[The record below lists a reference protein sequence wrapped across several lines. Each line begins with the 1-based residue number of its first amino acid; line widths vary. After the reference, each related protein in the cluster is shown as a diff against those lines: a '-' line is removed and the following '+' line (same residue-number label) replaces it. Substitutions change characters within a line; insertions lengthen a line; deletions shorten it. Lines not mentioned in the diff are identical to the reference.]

1 MNCHQLCSINEYARA
16 HTRILVSSVCIV
28 RRLQIHPPCDARSQG
43 GCCAF
48 ECFVVV
54 KRIYISINIHI
65 FLQNFL
71 AFVKFSLSLPPVW
84 GRNPESKMH
93 WLLFRTYRKDLGN
106 LIRNSSILEARE
118 RPEKGPILVVYGYA
132 HAYGVEHS

>member
-1 MNCHQLCSINEYARA
+1 MHVRKEDVALLNVSLWSTASIF
-16 HTRILVSSVCIV
+16 
-28 RRLQIHPPCDARSQG
+28 LQIST
-43 GCCAF
+43 F
-48 ECFVVV
+48 
-54 KRIYISINIHI
+54 

-106 LIRNSSILEARE
+106 LIRNSSILEARD
-118 RPEKGPILVVYGYA
+118 RLEKGPILVVYGYA